1 MTEISES
8 VAPLPIRIRK
18 ILFASNFSETSAMA
32 LPYAAAFARRFHAEI
47 CVAHVIPT
55 EEYAHIA
62 PEQLGAT
69 LREMKQAARD
79 RIERLLAESRFS
91 DILFRIVLDH
101 GDVMMTIAA
110 LVDAEAI
117 DLIVAGSHGRHG
129 LKKLFTPPVDEEIA
143 RVAACPV
150 LVVGPNV
157 AVEPEAESRIHRILL
172 PTELRSSSRP
182 AMDFAC
188 ALARVY
194 DAELYV
200 LHVAENIWQE
210 PLSTRM
216 TPEAFC
222 RMRLL
227 ESGLPEST
235 LGVEPQFLV
244 DFGPAES
251 LILETA
257 QKHDVQ
263 LIVIGVPGAAHPEL
277 EVRLP
282 GTLAYDI
289 ASHASC
295 PVLAVR
301 NEEGREQ
308 REAQ

>member
-1 MTEISES
+1 MPELSE
-8 VAPLPIRIRK
+8 PLEQLPVRIRK

-47 CVAHVIPT
+47 CVAHVIPS

-69 LREMKQAARD
+69 LQAMKQTARE
-79 RIERLLAESRFS
+79 RIEHLLADSRFS
-91 DILFRIVLDH
+91 DIVFRIVLDH
-101 GDVMMTIAA
+101 GDVMTAIASH
-110 LVDAEAI
+110 VQAEAI

-129 LKKLFTPPVDEEIA
+129 LRKLFAPPVDEEIA
-143 RVAACPV
+143 RAAACPV
-150 LVVGPNV
+150 LLVGPEV
-157 AVEPEAESRIHRILL
+157 AVEPEAEVRVHRILH
-172 PTELRSSSRP
+172 PTELHPSSRP
-182 AMDFAC
+182 AMEFAC

-194 DAELYV
+194 NAELFV
-200 LHVAENIWQE
+200 LHVAEDIWQE

-244 DFGPAES
+244 DFGSAES
-251 LILETA
+251 LILEA
-257 QKHDVQ
+257 AEKRDVQ
-263 LIVIGVPGAAHPEL
+263 LIVIGVPGATHPEL
-277 EVRLP
+277 AVRLP

-289 ASHASC
+289 ASHSRC

-301 NEEGREQ
+301 NEER
-308 REAQ
+308 AA

>member
-1 MTEISES
+1 MAELSE
-8 VAPLPIRIRK
+8 PFEQLPIRMRK

-47 CVAHVIPT
+47 WVEHVIPT

-69 LREMKQAARD
+69 LQAMKQTARE
-79 RIERLLAESRFS
+79 RIEHLLADSRFS
-91 DILFRIVLDH
+91 DIAFRIVLDH
-101 GDVMMTIAA
+101 GDAMRAIAL
-110 LVDAEAI
+110 LVQAEGI

-129 LKKLFTPPVDEEIA
+129 LQKLFAPPVDEEIA
-143 RVAACPV
+143 RAAACPV
-150 LVVGPNV
+150 LLVGPKV
-157 AVEPEAESRIHRILL
+157 AVEAEAEARVHRILH
-172 PTELRSSSRP
+172 PTELRDSSRP
-182 AMDFAC
+182 AMEFAC

-194 DAELYV
+194 EAELYV
-200 LHVAENIWQE
+200 LHVAEDIWRE

-216 TPEAFC
+216 TPDAFC

-251 LILETA
+251 LILEA
-257 QKHDVQ
+257 AEKHDVQ
-263 LIVIGVPGAAHPEL
+263 LVVIGVPGAAHPEL
-277 EVRLP
+277 ISHFP
-282 GTLAYDI
+282 GPLAYDI
-289 ASHASC
+289 ASHSRC

-301 NEEGREQ
+301 NK
-308 REAQ
+308 EAAA